1 MAFME
6 NRNGK
11 YRIKFRFE
19 GRQYSRSLKTNNE
32 QKAGLAKGQIERN
45 LELVSLGLLQVPDAC
60 DVFGFFLNGKVQE
73 QPTVDARAKDSKKQL
88 AGSLSIERMF
98 NMYFDAFLKES
109 IEENSYGMLETHRN
123 NLERLIGKRT
133 KAATFGTG
141 DIQKYVDKRSKE
153 PGRRGKIQATTI
165 RKEVTTLSTIFN
177 WAVSNGHLKAVP
189 EKKGIRYP
197 KGKEK
202 PPFQTWDEIER
213 KINRGGLSGDEI
225 AELWECL
232 FLNTSQVLD
241 LLLHVKLNARHAFI
255 YPAFAFAAHTGARRS
270 EIARS
275 QLADLDFESNMITI
289 RELKRVRGM
298 RSTRRVP
305 MSPFLKSVL
314 ENWNSEHP
322 GGQMT
327 FSMPEK
333 IERSRK
339 QREIG
344 SPVTTSEL
352 HKHFRRPL
360 KGSTWDVLHGWH
372 ALRHSFCSNC
382 AAAGVEQRVIN
393 DWVGHQTVAMV
404 RRYRHLFPNK
414 QQQAIRS
421 VFAIE

>member
-11 YRIKFRFE
+11 FRIKFRFE
-19 GRQYSRSLKTNNE
+19 GRQYSRSLNTSNE

-45 LELVSLGLLQVPDAC
+45 LELVSLGLLEVPDAC
-60 DVFGFFLNGKVQE
+60 DVFDFFLTGKVQE
-73 QPTVDARAKDSKKQL
+73 KPTADARAKESKKQS
-88 AGSLSIERMF
+88 AGTLSIERLF

-109 IEENSYGMLETHRN
+109 IEENSFGMLETHRN

-133 KAATFGTG
+133 KAAAFGTG
-141 DIQKYVDKRSKE
+141 DIQKYVDKRAKE

-165 RKEVTTLSTIFN
+165 RKEITTLSTIFK
-177 WAVSNGHLKAVP
+177 WAVSNGHLNAAP

-202 PPFQTWDEIER
+202 PPFQTWEEIER
-213 KINRGGLSGDEI
+213 KIKRGGLSDDEV
-225 AELWECL
+225 A
-232 FLNTSQVLD
+232 D
-241 LLLHVKLNARHAFI
+241 LLSHVKLNARHAII

-275 QLADLDFESNMITI
+275 QLADIDFESDMITI

-298 RSTRRVP
+298 QSTRRVP
-305 MSPFLKSVL
+305 MSPFLKTVL
-314 ENWNSEHP
+314 ASWIADHP

-327 FSMPEK
+327 FSMPERL
-333 IERSRK
+333 ERSRK
-339 QREIG
+339 EREIG
-344 SPVTTSEL
+344 TPVTASEL
-352 HKHFRRPL
+352 HKHFKQPL
-360 KGSTWDVLHGWH
+360 KGTKWEVLHGWH

-382 AAAGVEQRVIN
+382 AAVGVEQRLIN
-393 DWVGHQTVAMV
+393 DWVGHQTAAMV

-414 QQQAIRS
+414 QQQAIQN
-421 VFAIE
+421 VFGNWPN